1 MVSRMKK
8 YMCVLLAIM
17 LFAGSFGVD
26 AKASEATTYA
36 TGKFSVT
43 VQAGKEERARTSFP
57 LEAGEIV
64 TINAT
69 YSPFDADVD
78 FGLIDEEGTFYHLP
92 GKNGSFSKSIEIS
105 VRGNYTFAVRNNSDI
120 AVDATGYVNY

>member
-1 MVSRMKK
+1 MVKK
-8 YMCVLLAIM
+8 MRKCICVLLAIM
-17 LFAGSFGVD
+17 LFAGCFGVNVN
-26 AKASEATTYA
+26 ASEATTFA
-36 TGKFSVT
+36 TGKFTVT
-43 VQAGKEERARTSFP
+43 VQAGKEERAKTSFP
-57 LEAGEIV
+57 LESGEIV